1 MAVAIVGLV
10 IALIAILV
18 SRRLFRSEG
27 VSAVGQVEIYC
38 DECSEINWESGLID
52 RLGLCIACEAD
63 LTEFMKF
70 AD

>member
-27 VSAVGQVEIYC
+27 VSAFGQVEIYC